1 MATFAEYMTQ
11 WDSLL
16 ATVAANATELGY
28 LEEYRAQLAAA
39 QQGAREAS
47 VRQAALKAQVQQ
59 ATRDLEDFMNQGR
72 DAATRLRNGI
82 RVRYGLKDEKLTEF
96 RMKPR
101 RRTQRAREQP
111 PEPGP
116 SETKT
121 SPT

>member
-1 MATFAEYMTQ
+1 MATFAEYMTE

-16 ATVAANATELGY
+16 VTVTANTAELGY

-47 VRQAALKAQVQQ
+47 VRQATLKAQVQQ
-59 ATRDLEDFMNQGR
+59 ATRDLEEFLRQGR

-82 RVRYGLKDEKLTEF
+82 RVRYGLKDEKLVEF

-101 RRTQRAREQP
+101 RRPQKAREQP
-111 PEPGP
+111 PEPDP
-116 SETKT
+116 SETT
-121 SPT
+121 

>member
-1 MATFAEYMTQ
+1 MATTSFADYMTE

-16 ATVAANATELGY
+16 VTVAANAEELGY
-28 LEEYRAQLAAA
+28 LEEYRAQLAEA

-47 VRQAALKAQVQQ
+47 VRQAVLKAQAQQ
-59 ATRDLEDFMNQGR
+59 ATLDLKGFMNRGK

-101 RRTQRAREQP
+101 RKPQRAREQP
-111 PEPGP
+111 PEPEP
-116 SETKT
+116 SETK
-121 SPT
+121 